1 MLLLR
6 TYESYNNLMNFLQKG
21 IFFSICGN
29 LIYSLFPKKNAIVTG
44 RFLAGIGNAI
54 DGPVLGYA
62 GRVNTKS

>member
-1 MLLLR
+1 
-6 TYESYNNLMNFLQKG
+6 MNFFQKG
-21 IFFSICGN
+21 ILFSICGN